1 MSAIAA
7 SFETCKESWFRFRV
21 PLACWPFVLRKA
33 VIAGV
38 IAAVFAAPAHAG
50 PVPLMPGVSYERQVR
65 FTPRGAAVVH
75 VMRGPKPGGLYALR
89 PILANDVLLGR
100 ETVTSMQR
108 RASASATVAGVNGNL
123 FTWDEGLP
131 TSMHMQSGVL
141 KAPPHPRRSSLGIT
155 DDGTLL
161 VDRVAMLGQWQGLGP
176 RRLLNGLN
184 QRPGAHGT
192 SLFTPAWGPSTPVM
206 RGAIEVVLQPFPPA
220 APNNDLP
227 GTVAA
232 ITVGGGTPIPPDG
245 AVLMA
250 RGGGATRLAAETAVG
265 EPMTVRLVLRP
276 EWGAVVDAIGG
287 GPVIVRDGQP
297 VYRALEAFSASQLDP
312 RNPRTGVG
320 QLADGRLVLVVV
332 DGRQARYSAGVTTF
346 ELAQILTGLGVVR
359 GMGLDSGG
367 SSTMAFDGK
376 LLNRPSD
383 PGGER
388 AVGDSLTLFYY
399 GVHAP
404 PAAQKVLSPNGD
416 GIAEVQSLSY
426 KLVRPSTVTAS
437 LVGPDRIPRRTET
450 GARVPGVYR
459 LTWSGRTPEGAP
471 ELEGRWRWVI
481 NAVDQNGQHSAVER
495 LFWLNTTLARL
506 RTKTVFR
513 VRKRRNALPIGFR
526 LANPARVRVTIETPS
541 GTPVRTVANRVMLPG
556 TKTVRWDGRFGNRA
570 LAYRGLYV
578 VRVVANNRYGPVE
591 LSRRFVVRRA
601 RR

>member
-1 MSAIAA
+1 
-7 SFETCKESWFRFRV
+7 
-21 PLACWPFVLRKA
+21 
-33 VIAGV
+33 
-38 IAAVFAAPAHAG
+38 
-50 PVPLMPGVSYERQVR
+50 MPGVSYERQVR
-65 FTPRGAAVVH
+65 FTPRGPIVVH

-89 PILANDVLLGR
+89 PLLANDMLLGR

-108 RASASATVAGVNGNL
+108 RASSSATVAGVNGNL

-131 TSMHMQSGVL
+131 TGMHMESGVL

-161 VDRVAMLGQWQGLGP
+161 VERVTMLGQWQGTGP

-184 QRPGAHGT
+184 QRPAAHGT
-192 SLFTPAWGPSTPVM
+192 SLFTPDWGPSTPVM
-206 RGAIEVVLQPFPPA
+206 RGAVDVVLQPLPPA
-220 APNNDLP
+220 APNTDLP

-232 ITVGGGTPIPPDG
+232 ITLGGGTPIPSNG

-250 RGGGATRLAAETAVG
+250 RGGGATRLAAEAVVG

-276 EWGAVVDAIGG
+276 QWGAVVDAIGG

-297 VYRALEAFSASQLDP
+297 VFRALEDFTATQIYSNA
-312 RNPRTGVG
+312 PRTGVG
-320 QLADGRLVLVVV
+320 QLADGRLVFVVV
-332 DGRQARYSAGVTTF
+332 DGRRARYSVGVTTF
-346 ELAQILTGLGVVR
+346 ELGQILVGLGAVR
-359 GMGLDSGG
+359 GTALDSGG
-367 SSTMAFDGK
+367 SSTMAFEGD

-383 PGGER
+383 RGGER

-404 PAAQKVLSPNGD
+404 PAAHRVLSPNAD
-416 GIAEVQSLSY
+416 GVAEVQSLSY

-437 LVGPDRIPRRTET
+437 LIGPDRIPRRTET
-450 GARVPGVYR
+450 GARAPGHYR
-459 LTWSGRTPEGAP
+459 LTWSGRTAEGAP

-481 NAVDQNGQHSAVER
+481 NAVDQTGQHSAVER
-495 LFWLNTTLARL
+495 SFWLNTTLARL
-506 RTKTVFR
+506 RTKSVYR
-513 VRKRRNALPIGFR
+513 LRKRRSAPLRIGFR
-526 LANPARVRVTIETPS
+526 LANPARVRVTIETAS
-541 GTPVRTVANRVMLPG
+541 GTRVRTVANRVMLPG

-578 VRVVANNRYGPVE
+578 VRVLANNRFGPVE
-591 LSRRFVVRRA
+591 LSRRIIVRRA